1 MTEPSEPDRPKLY
14 ANRFAKESKVWTV
27 RRSGCDCFLG
37 ESDGGKLRELS
48 LHLDPQDTNCTA
60 WYRLLELIDEA
71 AADERQEFS
80 PAREMDPRD
89 WGRSVTLPASIA
101 KLKCVKRFVLYGSS
115 LSRIPPEIGGMSGLV
130 HFDPYTSYRLHWFPF
145 EITRCKNLASST
157 VSTRALY
164 GNYKQ
169 RWPFPRLPQ
178 LSPETT
184 PDTCS
189 VCDGPFR
196 NSQPHQA
203 WISLRVATDVLPLL
217 VHACSK
223 ECLRNLPS
231 APRNYI
237 AGPHCGGL
245 DLQQP
250 PRM

>member
-1 MTEPSEPDRPKLY
+1 M
-14 ANRFAKESKVWTV
+14 
-27 RRSGCDCFLG
+27 
-37 ESDGGKLRELS
+37 RELA
-48 LHLDPQDTNCTA
+48 LHLDPQDTDCAA
-60 WYRLLELIDEA
+60 WHRVLELMDEA
-71 AADERQEFS
+71 ATDGCEEFS
-80 PAREMDPRD
+80 PAREMDPTD
-89 WGRSVTLPASIA
+89 WSQIVTLPATIA
-101 KLKCVKRFVLYGSS
+101 KLKCVKRLVLYGSS
-115 LSRIPPEIGGMSGLV
+115 LSRIPPQIGEMSELQT
-130 HFDPYTSYRLHWFPF
+130 FEPYTSYRLHWFPY
-145 EITRCKNLASST
+145 EITRCKNLRSST

-196 NSQPHQA
+196 NSQPHQT
-203 WISLRVATDVLPLL
+203 WISLGVATDVLPLL
-217 VHACSK
+217 VHACSE

-231 APRNYI
+231 APKNYI

-250 PRM
+250 PGMHYWSTRIAISTRHG